1 MLLFCDCVC
10 LLVNSSRLGR
20 PQLETFLPNITEFT
34 LRLPD
39 RSTRYNFYLSALT
52 RVGAGEVIAE
62 ESPYFAN
69 EGELFVGWALFH

>member
-1 MLLFCDCVC
+1 MTAFFILLFFDCVC

-20 PQLETFLPNITEFT
+20 PQLETFLPNVTEFT

-39 RSTRYNFYLSALT
+39 RSTRYIFYMSALT
-52 RVGAGEVIAE
+52 QVGTGKVTAV

-69 EGELFVGWALFH
+69 EGELFQR